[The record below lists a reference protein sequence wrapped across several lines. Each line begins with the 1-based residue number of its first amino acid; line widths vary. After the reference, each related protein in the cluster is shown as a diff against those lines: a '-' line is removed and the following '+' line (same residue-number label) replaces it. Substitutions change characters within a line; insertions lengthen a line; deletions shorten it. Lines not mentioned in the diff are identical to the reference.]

1 MANKTENR
9 KAAIGNF
16 IVPPQLSSIA
26 TVKFETMS
34 CHHDK
39 LDHRQW
45 QAVRRAVFE
54 RDGWRCTS
62 CGKAGWL
69 ECDHIE
75 PLERG
80 GAPFEMDNLQTLC
93 RCCHID
99 KTRRER
105 PDFDPILEAQ
115 RAA

>member
-1 MANKTENR
+1 
-9 KAAIGNF
+9 
-16 IVPPQLSSIA
+16 
-26 TVKFETMS
+26 MS
-34 CHHDK
+34 RRHHD
-39 LDHRQW
+39 LNRRRW
-45 QAVRRAVFE
+45 AAVRRAVFE

-80 GAPFEMDNLQTLC
+80 GVPFDLENLQTLC
-93 RCCHID
+93 RSCHID

-105 PDFDPILEAQ
+105 PDYDPKLEAE
-115 RAA
+115 RAAWRAMVATLGG